1 MQASLSNFFTIR
13 GLRYHVRTWGEPS
26 NPALFLLHGW
36 MDVSASFQF
45 LVDSFERNWHVIAP
59 DWRGFGLT
67 EWARDGYWFP
77 DYYADLDALLNL
89 YQPDAPVLL
98 VGHSMGGNIAGVYAG
113 LRPHRVEKLVSLEG
127 LGMARTQPDAAAKR
141 LSDWLDAQLE
151 PPRFAPY
158 SSFGELAARLMRKNP
173 RLREDQAEF
182 LARHWGRQTDT
193 RTVEL
198 RSDPRHKATNPYLFR
213 VEEALACWRRV
224 TAPVLLVNG
233 KDSHI
238 PGWLKDR
245 PEQLA
250 ERKSAFRDLREA
262 ELEDCGH
269 MMHHDQPRKLARLR
283 ELFLCT
289 GTTRAAVNEQGE
301 PKVPL
306 APRGRA
312 GKRTERNLGSSP

>member
-1 MQASLSNFFTIR
+1 MQVSLSNFFTIR

-45 LVDSFERNWHVIAP
+45 LVDSFEREWHVIAP

-113 LRPHRVEKLVSLEG
+113 LRPQRIAKLVSLEG
-127 LGMARTQPDAAAKR
+127 LGMARTQPDAAPKR
-141 LSDWLDAQLE
+141 LSDWLDAQVK

-158 SSFGELAARLMRKNP
+158 SSFAELAARLMRKNP
-173 RLREDQAEF
+173 RLREDQAQF
-182 LARHWGRQTDT
+182 LARHWGRETDAGK
-193 RTVEL
+193 VEL
-198 RSDPRHKATNPYLFR
+198 RSDPRHKAANPYLFR

-224 TAPVLLVNG
+224 SAPVLLVNG
-233 KDSHI
+233 KESHI
-238 PGWLKDR
+238 PGWLKER

-269 MMHHDQPRKLARLR
+269 MMHHDQPRKLAHLI
-283 ELFLCT
+283 EEFLPP
-289 GTTRAAVNEQGE
+289 GG
-301 PKVPL
+301 
-306 APRGRA
+306 G
-312 GKRTERNLGSSP
+312 G